1 MTMAATAVFL
11 FGAESLEEDFLA
23 TLENINKEVEE
34 QKINAD
40 YTPSTVTV
48 LRRQELEEL
57 GIQNLH
63 EALTLIPGM
72 ESNVNHV
79 GWREVTIRGVRNS
92 NTYGFDKVKLLI
104 DGVSVTSQLYGSVH
118 YYLDFPAEQIERIEV
133 VRGPASALYGSG
145 AYSGA
150 INVVTKLAAQGS
162 GSSVFAYG
170 DSYTHKTA
178 GTKIDIL
185 KNGATLALDAYFQH
199 SDKTID
205 SKASTNYNRDQHGTD
220 SNGKSWERLEDYSVG
235 LNFAYENFSWMTRL
249 KRSDAGNFFGADE
262 YAESKDDYGQ
272 VNRFL
277 FSEMKYD
284 LPLGESINLE
294 LKAGYNEYDFELI
307 SRGFPRDEW
316 ARQVE
321 GVLVNELG
329 QTPTNAQLF
338 TTAFITE
345 DKIYGYE
352 SKESSSYTGATLQ
365 IPVANHEIEIG
376 YLGKTSRN
384 LYNAY
389 HQNFDQ
395 DIMITEYM
403 NSGAPET
410 DWTKVNDY
418 EDQFV
423 GKNLTRRLS
432 AITVSDLIQFERMD
446 LSFAFRQ
453 DDYNHFDPVTSSNL
467 GLIYRLTDTS
477 NVKIAY
483 GKAFR
488 VPSWIEYNTQ
498 ATAGKVGNSD
508 IDPES
513 IETVELFWT
522 YLPKPRHRLRVGG
535 FYSRLTDVI
544 DSTVD
549 PDDIDE
555 QYFPELIAL
564 QGNDNND
571 SYVNYPERV
580 TQGIE
585 LEYEGKLD
593 VKNRVAATLS
603 YVTTKTDG
611 LQPFYNTGDSGDAKD
626 VPIPDTATWLANLV
640 YTHAFTPSL
649 TLASRGYY
657 MGEKTQ
663 NASGETLDDFIDV
676 TETLH
681 YYITPDWQVALSVK
695 NFLNQR
701 HVVPSNWA
709 FHEEGLPRE
718 ERYYTL
724 QVSARF

>member
-1 MTMAATAVFL
+1 MTMAATAVL
-11 FGAESLEEDFLA
+11 VLGAESMEEDFLE
-23 TLENINKEVEE
+23 TLQSINKQVEE

-48 LRRQELEEL
+48 IRHQELEEL

-118 YYLDFPAEQIERIEV
+118 YYLDFPAEMIDRIEV

-150 INVVTKLAAQGS
+150 INVVTKLATKES
-162 GSSVFAYG
+162 GNSVFAYG

-178 GTKIDIL
+178 GTKVDIL
-185 KNGATLALDAYFQH
+185 DNGAKLAVDAYYQH

-205 SKASTNYNRDQHGTD
+205 SKASTNYGRDADGTD
-220 SNGKSWERLEDYSVG
+220 SDGKSWERLKDYSVG
-235 LNFAYENFSWMTRL
+235 VNFEYANFSWLTRV
-249 KRSDAGNFFGADE
+249 KKSDAGNFFGADE
-262 YAESKDDYGQ
+262 FAERKDDYGQ

-277 FSEMKYD
+277 FSEMRYN
-284 LPLGESINLE
+284 LPLGETANLE

-316 ARQVE
+316 ARQVSE
-321 GVLVNELG
+321 
-329 QTPTNAQLF
+329 QLQDMGYDAATATAF
-338 TTAFITE
+338 TDAFITE

-352 SKESSSYTGATLQ
+352 SREKSSYGAVDLE
-365 IPVANHEIEIG
+365 IPVANHEIRIG
-376 YLGKTSRN
+376 YLNKTTEN
-384 LYNAY
+384 LYNAF
-389 HQNFDQ
+389 HQNFDENV
-395 DIMITEYM
+395 MLTEFLGY
-403 NSGAPET
+403 GAPQT

-418 EDQFV
+418 ENQFV

-432 AITVSDLIQFERMD
+432 AITLSDLIQFERMD
-446 LSFAFRQ
+446 LSFAVRQ
-453 DDYNHFDPVTSSNL
+453 DDYNHFDPVTSSNV
-467 GLIYRLTDTS
+467 GLIYRLDSTS

-498 ATAGKVGNSD
+498 EMAVKVGNHD
-508 IDPES
+508 IEPES

-522 YLPKPRHRLRVGG
+522 YLPKPRHRLRIGG
-535 FYSRLTDVI
+535 FYSKMTDVI

-555 QYFPELIAL
+555 RYFPQLIAL

-571 SYVNYPERV
+571 SYVNYPKRE
-580 TQGIE
+580 TQGVE

-603 YVTTKTDG
+603 YVTTKTEG
-611 LQPFYNTGDSGDAKD
+611 VQPFYNTGDKGDAKD
-626 VPIPDTATWLANLV
+626 VPIPDTATWLANLI
-640 YTHAFTPSL
+640 YTHAFSPSW
-649 TLASRGYY
+649 TLASRAYY

-663 NASGETLDDFIDV
+663 NANRETLDDLIDV

-681 YYITPDWQVALSVK
+681 YHISPDWRLSFSIK
-695 NFLNQR
+695 NFLNQH

-724 QVSARF
+724 QVSAKF